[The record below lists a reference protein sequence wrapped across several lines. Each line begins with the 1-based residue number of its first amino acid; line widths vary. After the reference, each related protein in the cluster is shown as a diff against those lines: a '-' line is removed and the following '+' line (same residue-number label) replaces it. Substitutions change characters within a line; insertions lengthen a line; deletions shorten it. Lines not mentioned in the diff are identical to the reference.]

1 VQSEPPM
8 AKPGFGGGGPPGLGR
23 EQCGQLSAQGVEA
36 VAAGR
41 LADGPMRGGELMCWP
56 GLRGVILGKE
66 VETTVSNKEQPCPL
80 DG

>member
-1 VQSEPPM
+1 M
-8 AKPGFGGGGPPGLGR
+8 AKPGFGGGGQPGLGR
-23 EQCGQLSAQGVEA
+23 EQSGQLSAQGVEA

-41 LADGPMRGGELMCWP
+41 LPDGPMRGGGLMCCP

-66 VETTVSNKEQPCPL
+66 VETKVSNKEQPCPL